1 MKKRNDERGEIA
13 IIGMFFVAFG
23 LAIFSYAVG
32 KDDAYREPHRVE
44 KVCVQTAPNK
54 PFVCRYEVIKR

>member
-1 MKKRNDERGEIA
+1 MIKRNNESGEIA

-32 KDDAYREPHRVE
+32 KDDAYREPAQIQEICTR
-44 KVCVQTAPNK
+44 TAPNK
-54 PFVCRYEVIKR
+54 PFVCRYEVIKP

>member
-1 MKKRNDERGEIA
+1 MIKRNNESGEIA

-32 KDDAYREPHRVE
+32 KDDAYKEPVQIQEICTRES
-44 KVCVQTAPNK
+44 PNR
-54 PFVCRYEVIKR
+54 PFVCRYEVIKP